1 MVREKLDR
9 HIHHIQDEI
18 LLLSSMVEQANM
30 DAIYA
35 LKQRDFNLANRI
47 IKNDQVINDKRY
59 AIENAII
66 ILFATQ
72 QPVAHDLRLLAS
84 MLEII
89 IELERMGDYA
99 KGVANVTLKIGDAD
113 IFVPI
118 EELMEM
124 GSLSVNMLHRA
135 LDAFIKEDAK
145 MATIIFAEDDNVDEL
160 YKKVEKM
167 VIQNIVEKPEFCD
180 VLTLL
185 LYAAHNLERLADRV
199 SNICERTIFIVTGEQ
214 IELGGAEDDDPE

>member
-1 MVREKLDR
+1 
-9 HIHHIQDEI
+9 
-18 LLLSSMVEQANM
+18 MVEQANM

-72 QPVAHDLRLLAS
+72 QPVAHDLRQLAS

-99 KGVANVTLKIGDAD
+99 KGIAHVAIKIGEAD
-113 IFVPI
+113 IPI
-118 EELMEM
+118 PVQEFIEM
-124 GSLSVNMLHRA
+124 GNLSVNMLHRA

-145 MATIIFAEDDNVDEL
+145 MASIIFAEDDNVDEI

-167 VIQNIVEKPEFCD
+167 VIQDIIKHPDSCD
-180 VLTLL
+180 LLTPL
-185 LYAAHNLERLADRV
+185 LYVAHNLERLADRV
-199 SNICERTIFIVTGEQ
+199 TNICERTIFIVTGEQ
-214 IELGGAEDDDPE
+214 IEFGGSEDDDPE